1 MTAGTL
7 GGKQGKATDL
17 RQPSRKKGQSDKPSM
32 TGGQPKDGKDRSPKT
47 PNQTETATKPAAG
60 QADRNRGKDKT
71 THKHMFNKPT
81 IIMKQ
86 FKNLILAGALV
97 LGLAGFAVSC
107 DKYGDDID
115 SLQTQVDAIKADLQA
130 LQAKVDAGKYVTN
143 VSKSGD
149 GIVITWNDNSTS
161 TIETIKGDKGDTGAA
176 GTVVTIVDGYWAF
189 DGVKSEYPAVGPKGE
204 QGEPGKDGVDG
215 TNGADGHDVQVSED
229 GYWMVWDAEA
239 GEYVKTA
246 YIAGGVRV
254 SETTGGYNLTVRDEN
269 GDEQTIFVPTSSTMV
284 GIEEVR
290 DDKKP
295 LDIFY
300 GVVYQAVDWDG
311 TKGGADKKMQ
321 TGMYPVLEED
331 VQVMLNPTGVDATAY
346 RFDFRASDN
355 KELWG
360 LTFNDMV
367 PYVGEKL
374 LATRAV
380 SSENGI
386 WVLPRE
392 VARVELNE
400 LNARAD
406 YVTQFKQNNGSLYA
420 FALNAT
426 SKTDASQVIKS
437 QYIYSFDP
445 KNIGVPGKDEPY
457 VIKASYF
464 HVNNGIRHAYVWNE
478 YHKPDFKDWRPYNKA
493 GSVYDIIGDVDLD
506 QVIYDYK
513 IEIDRTR
520 MTQVDIDKYGLEI
533 SEDGYYFRT
542 TKEASIDNF
551 VDLKISFILL
561 NGTKDTQTYRVYITA
576 KDLVITDTNIGTINE
591 PFNAV
596 LTSGRYVL
604 GAKEL
609 AFNPKEVLGA
619 NYDEWVDA
627 MFDKLYNVNSVLL
640 DKDKADSLK
649 VGISIL
655 GGDPINNDAT
665 YNDLLVKNFLYI
677 DYVDAGGK
685 SCIYGVA
692 NDKVLSRLA
701 DIAALKVYFI
711 AGTYHPS
718 ASDPYVGTIT
728 NLEDNTDD
736 VIKPFY
742 TVSGNASYNQG
753 FAIPLDNAFSVRVA
767 AEKEEYEV
775 AAFTFKFQLTQP
787 EIEKV
792 GIVVKKDGEFTT
804 WTSKKAAGQKTAD
817 VLAVYGAY
825 DDDEMR
831 LPMYEAFDMWT
842 KMPYRS
848 QNDNAKYFGLNMRP
862 DTYNAVLF
870 SKNVS
875 DVNRGTLADIEYEAN
890 WREYE
895 TFVHFD
901 PSTPRTDAPGP
912 QVVVDINY
920 HFFGVYP
927 ALPTQLPFYTDAN
940 GKAHPGFLLQYTS
953 TIANSTMET
962 KETIYDAHAGT
973 HYVFISNDD
982 IVAKTEKEREFVLF
996 DGLDAKGNCT
1006 PRAKLNDARGF
1017 NEDIRPF
1024 VDPVDY
1030 KITAKEVGGTGKK
1043 VDVVPET
1050 TPAMPWVVNPTTSTI
1065 EPLVPDP
1072 APVDGKIHVYL
1083 FPSSQKYPVGDTNF
1097 PNGLP
1102 AVEGGFVIQLGQNIE
1117 YRQPI
1122 EVTIEVKDDLGYSQ
1136 NLKVVVQKLED

>member
-1 MTAGTL
+1 
-7 GGKQGKATDL
+7 
-17 RQPSRKKGQSDKPSM
+17 
-32 TGGQPKDGKDRSPKT
+32 
-47 PNQTETATKPAAG
+47 
-60 QADRNRGKDKT
+60 
-71 THKHMFNKPT
+71 MFNKPT

-115 SLQTQVDAIKADLQA
+115 SLQTQVGALKADLQA

-143 VSKSGD
+143 IAKSGN

-161 TIETIKGDKGDTGAA
+161 TIETIKGDKGDKGEDGKA

-204 QGEPGKDGVDG
+204 DGVDGAPGKDGV
-215 TNGADGHDVQVSED
+215 DGHDVQVSED

-246 YIAGGVRV
+246 YIAGGVRAV
-254 SETTGGYNLTVRDEN
+254 ETTGGYNLTVRDEN
-269 GDEQTIFVPTSSTMV
+269 GVEQTIFVPTCPALV

-331 VQVMLNPTGVDATAY
+331 VKVMLNPTGVDATAY

-406 YVTQFKQNNGSLYA
+406 YVTQFKQNDGSLYA

-445 KNIGVPGKDEPY
+445 KNIGVPGKDEPH
-457 VIKASYF
+457 VIKASDF

-478 YHKPDFKDWRPYNKA
+478 YHKPNFKYWYRYPA
-493 GSVYDIIGDVDLD
+493 TGSVFDIIGDVDLD

-718 ASDPYVGTIT
+718 AINPYVGTIT
-728 NLEDNTDD
+728 NLADNTDD
-736 VIKPFY
+736 VTAPFY
-742 TVSGNASYNQG
+742 TVNGDESWSNG
-753 FAIPLDNAFSVRVA
+753 FAIPLNNAFSVRVA

-787 EIEKV
+787 TYVDIRTNDK
-792 GIVVKKDGEFTT
+792 
-804 WTSKKAAGQKTAD
+804 WTRWSGSN
-817 VLAVYGAY
+817 LISYGAY
-825 DDDEMR
+825 GDKTQDLGSAGRMF
-831 LPMYEAFDMWT
+831 LPMYEAFEAWDTEYT
-842 KMPYRS
+842 KYDDRARYYWLK
-848 QNDNAKYFGLNMRP
+848 QVGNNDVTFLGDEDKLPAGRG
-862 DTYNAVLF
+862 
-870 SKNVS
+870 S
-875 DVNRGTLADIEYEAN
+875 DVSLNPD
-890 WREYE
+890 
-895 TFVHFD
+895 
-901 PSTPRTDAPGP
+901 
-912 QVVVDINY
+912 
-920 HFFGVYP
+920 
-927 ALPTQLPFYTDAN
+927 
-940 GKAHPGFLLQYTS
+940 LQYTS
-953 TIANSTMET
+953 TWRDWNTYADDASVVVTTDAQDNKVENEKKVPVDARFHHYGVYPEPKVKGFTLTFASLLNHSTLKMAAG
-962 KETIYDAHAGT
+962 KESLKVNTGT
-973 HYVFISNDD
+973 HDVFISNDD
-982 IVAKTEKEREFVLF
+982 LDLRTPKEIGENKFFLF
-996 DGLDAKGNCT
+996 DDLDENENVVL
-1006 PRAKLNDARGF
+1006 RRRLNETSFNEEQRGF
-1017 NEDIRPF
+1017 MT
-1024 VDPVDY
+1024 VDEILTQVS
-1030 KITAKEVGGTGKK
+1030 TLFHANAKENPSVTYNFTYAGEVKWTIDPQTGKRTYK
-1043 VDVVPET
+1043 VEAPDGTNIKIYKV
-1050 TPAMPWVVNPTTSTI
+1050 PAMPKVRDTHSYV
-1065 EPLVPDP
+1065 LDP
-1072 APVDGKIHVYL
+1072 EHTMI
-1083 FPSSQKYPVGDTNF
+1083 
-1097 PNGLP
+1097 
-1102 AVEGGFVIQLGQNIE
+1102 GGYTGGIVIQLPTTVADQEEVEITLTVQDYLGFTNDLKITVKKIE
-1117 YRQPI
+1117 
-1122 EVTIEVKDDLGYSQ
+1122 
-1136 NLKVVVQKLED
+1136 

>member
-1 MTAGTL
+1 
-7 GGKQGKATDL
+7 
-17 RQPSRKKGQSDKPSM
+17 
-32 TGGQPKDGKDRSPKT
+32 
-47 PNQTETATKPAAG
+47 
-60 QADRNRGKDKT
+60 
-71 THKHMFNKPT
+71 
-81 IIMKQ
+81 MKQ

-161 TIETIKGDKGDTGAA
+161 TIETIKGDKGDAGAA

-269 GDEQTIFVPTSSTMV
+269 GVEQTIFVPTCPALV

-331 VQVMLNPTGVDATAY
+331 VKVMLNPTGVDATAY

-367 PYVGEKL
+367 PYAGDKL

-386 WVLPRE
+386 WELPRE

-406 YVTQFKQNNGSLYA
+406 YVTQFKQNDGSLYA

-426 SKTDASQVIKS
+426 SKTDASKVIKS

-445 KNIGVPGKDEPY
+445 KNIGVPGKDISA
-457 VIKASYF
+457 VRASYF
-464 HVNNGIRHAYVWNE
+464 SVNYATRHAYVWNE
-478 YHKPDFKDWRPYNKA
+478 YHKPDFKHWTYVGGAVGDMP
-493 GSVYDIIGDVDLD
+493 SVCLD

-561 NGTKDTQTYRVYITA
+561 NGDKATQTYRVYITA

-627 MFDKLYNVNSVLL
+627 MFNLLYNQT
-640 DKDKADSLK
+640 DADKADNLK
-649 VGISIL
+649 AGVSIL

-677 DYVDAGGK
+677 DYVDAGGR
-685 SCIYGVA
+685 SCIYSVA

-718 ASDPYVGTIT
+718 DRDPYVGKIT
-728 NLEDNTDD
+728 NLADNTDD

-787 EIEKV
+787 
-792 GIVVKKDGEFTT
+792 TT
-804 WTSKKAAGQKTAD
+804 LDITRPNDKWTVWSGSN
-817 VLAVYGAY
+817 LISYGAY
-825 DDDEMR
+825 GDLSKDLGSAGRMF
-831 LPMYEAFDMWT
+831 LPMYEAFEAWDTEYT
-842 KMPYRS
+842 KYDDQARYYWLK
-848 QNDNAKYFGLNMRP
+848 QVGNNDVTFLGDEDKLPAGRG
-862 DTYNAVLF
+862 
-870 SKNVS
+870 S
-875 DVNRGTLADIEYEAN
+875 DVSL
-890 WREYE
+890 
-895 TFVHFD
+895 
-901 PSTPRTDAPGP
+901 
-912 QVVVDINY
+912 
-920 HFFGVYP
+920 YP
-927 ALPTQLPFYTDAN
+927 D
-940 GKAHPGFLLQYTS
+940 LQYTS
-953 TIANSTMET
+953 TWIDWNTYADDASVVVTTDAQGNKVENEKEVPVDAWFHHYGVYPEPKVKGFTLTFASLLNHSTLKMAAG
-962 KETIYDAHAGT
+962 KESLKVNTGT
-973 HYVFISNDD
+973 HDVFISNDD
-982 IVAKTEKEREFVLF
+982 LDLRTPKEIGENKFFLF
-996 DGLDAKGNCT
+996 DD
-1006 PRAKLNDARGF
+1006 LNENENVVLRKTLNETSFNEEQRGF
-1017 NEDIRPF
+1017 MT
-1024 VDPVDY
+1024 VDEILTHVP
-1030 KITAKEVGGTGKK
+1030 TLFHANAKENPLVTYNFTYAGEVKWTIDPQTGKRTYK
-1043 VDVVPET
+1043 VEAPDGTNIKIYKVPAKPKVKDT
-1050 TPAMPWVVNPTTSTI
+1050 YNPHYV
-1065 EPLVPDP
+1065 LDP
-1072 APVDGKIHVYL
+1072 EHTMI
-1083 FPSSQKYPVGDTNF
+1083 
-1097 PNGLP
+1097 
-1102 AVEGGFVIQLGQNIE
+1102 GGHTGGIVIQLPTTVADQE
-1117 YRQPI
+1117 
-1122 EVTIEVKDDLGYSQ
+1122 EVEITLTVQDYLGFTKNLTFTVK
-1136 NLKVVVQKLED
+1136 KIK

>member
-1 MTAGTL
+1 
-7 GGKQGKATDL
+7 
-17 RQPSRKKGQSDKPSM
+17 
-32 TGGQPKDGKDRSPKT
+32 
-47 PNQTETATKPAAG
+47 
-60 QADRNRGKDKT
+60 
-71 THKHMFNKPT
+71 MFNKPT

-130 LQAKVDAGKYVTN
+130 LQAKVDGGKYVTN
-143 VSKSGD
+143 VVKSGD

-161 TIETIKGDKGDTGAA
+161 TIETIKGDKGDKGEDGKA

-204 QGEPGKDGVDG
+204 DGVDG
-215 TNGADGHDVQVSED
+215 TNGADGHDAKVSED

-246 YIAGGVRV
+246 YIAGGVRAV
-254 SETTGGYNLTVRDEN
+254 ETTGGYNLTVRDED
-269 GDEQTIFVPTSSTMV
+269 GVEQTIFVPTCPILV
-284 GIEEVR
+284 GIQDVKDRVR
-290 DDKKP
+290 P

-300 GVVYQAVDWDG
+300 GVVNQAVDWDG
-311 TKGGADKKMQ
+311 AKGGAEKKMQ
-321 TGMYPVLEED
+321 AGMYPVLEED
-331 VQVMLNPTGVDATAY
+331 VQVVLNPTGVDATAY

-367 PYVGEKL
+367 PYDGDTL
-374 LATRAV
+374 LTVPARTRAV
-380 SSENGI
+380 SSESGI

-406 YVTQFKQNNGSLYA
+406 YVTQFKKNDGSLYA

-445 KNIGVPGKDEPY
+445 KNIGVPGKDF
-457 VIKASYF
+457 IWIDASGF
-464 HVNNGIRHAYVWNE
+464 DPNRGIRHNYVWNE
-478 YHKPDFKDWRPYNKA
+478 YHTPDFKDWHYSKA
-493 GSVYDIIGDVDLD
+493 TGSVYDIIGNVKLD

-513 IEIDRTR
+513 IEIDRTK
-520 MTQVDIDKYGLEI
+520 MTQVNIDKYGLEI

-542 TKEASIDNF
+542 TKEASINNY
-551 VDLKISFILL
+551 VDLKISYILI
-561 NGTKDTQTYRVYITA
+561 NGTKDTKDYRVYITA
-576 KDLVITDTNIGTINE
+576 KDLVVTDTNIGTINE
-591 PFNAV
+591 AFNAV
-596 LTSGRYVL
+596 HFTPNPTKISDLSGKYVL

-627 MFDKLYNVNSVLL
+627 MFNLLYNQT
-640 DKDKADSLK
+640 DADKATNLK
-649 VGISIL
+649 AGVSIL

-677 DYVDAGGK
+677 DYVDASGR

-692 NDKVLSRLA
+692 KDKVLSRLA

-718 ASDPYVGTIT
+718 AADPYVGNIT
-728 NLEDNTDD
+728 NAANNSDN
-736 VIKPFY
+736 VKAPFY
-742 TVSGNASYNQG
+742 TVSGTTSWSGG
-753 FAIPLDNAFSVRVA
+753 FAIPLDNAFSVEVA
-767 AEKEEYEV
+767 TSKEEYEV

-787 EIEKV
+787 DIEKV
-792 GIVVKKDGEFTT
+792 GIVRKEGEFTT
-804 WTSKKAAGQKTAD
+804 WTTNANRTAD

-825 DDDEMR
+825 NNTEMR
-831 LPMYEAFDMWT
+831 LPMYEAFDMWIGT
-842 KMPYRS
+842 APAIYTLKNP
-848 QNDNAKYFGLNMRP
+848 NAKWFELTMATTPN
-862 DTYNAVLF
+862 TALF
-870 SKNVS
+870 EDNTSNVYK
-875 DVNRGTLADIEYEAN
+875 GTLNNIEYEVN
-890 WREYE
+890 WKDYE
-895 TFVHFD
+895 TYMKAAFVPND
-901 PSTPRTDAPGP
+901 CP
-912 QVVVDINY
+912 QVVVDVNY

-940 GKAHPGFLLQYTS
+940 GDAHPGFLLQYTS
-953 TIANSTMET
+953 TIAKSSMET
-962 KETIYDAHAGT
+962 KETIYNAHAGT

-982 IVAKTEKEREFVLF
+982 IVAKTEKGREFVLF
-996 DGLDAKGNCT
+996 DGLDAKSNVT
-1006 PRAKLNDARGF
+1006 TRAKLNDARGF

-1024 VDPVDY
+1024 DAPMDYEISAIRVGDKQPVTV
-1030 KITAKEVGGTGKK
+1030 KSNITDKTG
-1043 VDVVPET
+1043 
-1050 TPAMPWVVNPTTSTI
+1050 AGMPWIVDASTSSI
-1065 EPLVPDP
+1065 EPDVP
-1072 APVDGKIHVYL
+1072 APAADGEIQVYL
-1083 FPSSQKYPVGDTNF
+1083 FPSSKNYPVGDASY
-1097 PNGLP
+1097 PLGLP
-1102 AVEGGFVIQLGQNIE
+1102 AVEGGFVIQLGQYID

-1122 EVTIEVKDDLGYSQ
+1122 EVTIKVKDELGYSQ